1 MKRDDYYENL
11 EKDGYY
17 ETIDKRSKDYREYK
31 KWKSSKNYEKLK
43 ENIEKKPKG
52 VGDTIEKITEAT
64 GIKKAVKF
72 IAGDDCGC
80 DERKEVLNKIW
91 AYKKV
96 NCVTEDDYNYLVNFF
111 NGKPRIT
118 TKEQRVR
125 LITIYN
131 YVFNT
136 NQNVNTNCRSCIS
149 KIVNNFKR
157 YLSVYK

>member
-1 MKRDDYYENL
+1 MKRDDYYEEL

-31 KWKSSKNYEKLK
+31 KWKSQKGYNSLK
-43 ENIEKKPKG
+43 ENIEKQPKG
-52 VGDTIEKITEAT
+52 VGDTVEKITKAT
-64 GIKKAVKF
+64 GIKKVVKF

-80 DERKEVLNKIW
+80 DERKESLNKIW

-96 NCVTEDDYNYLVNFF
+96 NCVTEEDYDYLVKFF
-111 NGKPRIT
+111 NGKPRST
-118 TKEQRVR
+118 TKPQRVR

-136 NQNVNTNCRSCIS
+136 NQNVDTNCTSCVI
-149 KIVNNFKR
+149 KIVNNLKK